1 MVRLRSNL
9 VVDSELTEAVRAEAE
24 ADGLPERRAQRVADL
39 VRLKT
44 GRRWVG
50 VYRVEEDEVV
60 NLAWSGPAAPAYPR
74 FPIDRGLT
82 SAVIESGRSV
92 LSNDVANDPRY
103 LTALDTTGSELIV
116 PVLIDGGVVGTLDVE
131 DERTNAFE
139 HEDRALFEQLTE
151 ALRGLYA

>member
-1 MVRLRSNL
+1 VEDLALR
-9 VVDSELTEAVRAEAE
+9 EAVRAEAE
-24 ADGLPERRAQRVADL
+24 ADGPPERRAQRVADL
-39 VRLKT
+39 VRLRT

-50 VYRVEEDEVV
+50 VYRVEGDEVA

-82 SAVIESGRSV
+82 GAVIESGRSV

-131 DERTNAFE
+131 DERTNAFDD
-139 HEDRALFEQLTE
+139 EDRALVEQLAE
-151 ALRGLYA
+151 ALRGLYR